1 MYSIAGQKVI
11 SGDTQLNGFN
21 GKHTF
26 DLSRMGLTSGMY
38 VLRVVSGK
46 DKWEFKVV
54 YQ

>member
-1 MYSIAGQKVI
+1 MYNIAGQKVVL
-11 SGDTQLNGFN
+11 GNTNLNGYN

-26 DLSRMGLTSGMY
+26 ELSKMGLASGMY
-38 VLRVVSGK
+38 ILRVTSGK